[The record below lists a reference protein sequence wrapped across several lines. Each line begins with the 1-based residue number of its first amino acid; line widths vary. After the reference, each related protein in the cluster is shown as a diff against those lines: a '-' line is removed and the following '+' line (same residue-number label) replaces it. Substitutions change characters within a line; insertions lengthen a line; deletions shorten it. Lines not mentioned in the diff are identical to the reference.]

1 MGKLVGI
8 DMPLSSEFVSA
19 LQNIW
24 HAGDCAFP
32 IDQRLA
38 HTQKVK
44 LVSEFGVQ
52 ELVTADGRSI
62 IEHHE
67 SHVAEDDAV
76 IFTTSGSSG
85 VPKGVIHT
93 HDTLRANANIVAQYF
108 GGTSSMHWLACLPPS
123 HVGGFGVI
131 SRALHWGC
139 KLTAIS
145 QFDSAEV
152 EGLARSGITHT
163 SLVATALGRINPEL
177 FENVLLGGAQPPTTL
192 PANVT
197 TTYGLTETMGGVV
210 YNRTAL
216 TGIEISISVDDEI
229 LVRGPVLMNRY
240 YQPVH
245 LPKLSHPIDNEG
257 WLHTGDLGNMSPNN
271 QLSVIGRRSEL
282 IISGGENIWP
292 EVVEAALANHPDVGD
307 VCVVG
312 VDDQEWGQRV
322 VAFIVPKQS
331 SVTHTLTEWRGF
343 VAESL
348 PRYMAP
354 RQVVITQRIPRSA
367 LGKPQR
373 QALRETL
380 TS

>member
-1 MGKLVGI
+1 MNKLVGI
-8 DMPLSSEFVSA
+8 DMALSGEFVSA
-19 LQNIW
+19 LQKIW

-32 IDQRLA
+32 IDQRLPHA
-38 HTQKVK
+38 QKAQ
-44 LVSEFGVQ
+44 LVEDFGVQ
-52 ELVTADGRSI
+52 ELVTVNGRSVI
-62 IEHHE
+62 AHHE
-67 SHVAEDDAV
+67 SHVAENDAV

-85 VPKGVIHT
+85 TPKGVVHT
-93 HDTLRANANIVAQYF
+93 HDSLRANANIVAQYF
-108 GGTSSMHWLACLPPS
+108 GDTSSMHWLACLPPS

-139 KLTAIS
+139 KLTTIS
-145 QFDSAEV
+145 QFDAAEV
-152 EGLARSGITHT
+152 EELARSGVTHT
-163 SLVATALGRINPEL
+163 SLVATALGRIDAAL
-177 FENVLLGGAQPPTTL
+177 FENILLGGAKLPLTL
-192 PANVT
+192 PPNVT

-216 TGIEISISVDDEI
+216 TGIEISISADQEI

-240 YQPVH
+240 YQPQ
-245 LPKLSHPIDNEG
+245 LGHPVDSEG
-257 WLHTGDLGNMSPNN
+257 WLHTGDLGSMSPDN
-271 QLSVIGRRSEL
+271 QLSVVGRRSEL

-292 EVVEAALANHPDVGD
+292 EVVEAALVNHPDVSD

-322 VAFIVPKQS
+322 VAFIVPTNT
-331 SVTHTLTEWRGF
+331 SVTHALTEWREI

-348 PRYMAP
+348 PRFMAP
-354 RQVVITQRIPRSA
+354 RQVVIINSIPRSA

-373 QALRETL
+373 QALREIL

>member
-1 MGKLVGI
+1 MNKLVGI
-8 DMPLSSEFVSA
+8 DMALSTEFVSA

-24 HAGDCAFP
+24 LAGDCAFP
-32 IDQRLA
+32 IDQRLPHA
-38 HTQKVK
+38 QKAQ
-44 LVSEFGVQ
+44 LVEDLGVQ
-52 ELVTADGRSI
+52 ELVTANGRSI
-62 IEHHE
+62 IAHHE
-67 SHVAEDDAV
+67 SHVDDNDAV

-85 VPKGVIHT
+85 TPKGVVHT
-93 HDTLRANANIVAQYF
+93 HDSLRANANTVAHYF
-108 GGTSSMHWLACLPPS
+108 GDTSAMHWLACLPPS

-145 QFDSAEV
+145 QFDAAEV
-152 EGLARSGITHT
+152 ESLARSGVTHT
-163 SLVATALGRINPEL
+163 SLVATALGRINAEL
-177 FENVLLGGAQPPTTL
+177 FESILLGGAKPPPTL
-192 PANVT
+192 PPNVT

-216 TGIEISISVDDEI
+216 TGIEISISADQEI

-240 YQPVH
+240 YQAQLGHPVD
-245 LPKLSHPIDNEG
+245 SEG
-257 WLHTGDLGNMSPNN
+257 WLHTGDLGSMSPDN
-271 QLSVIGRRSEL
+271 QLSVVGRRSEL

-292 EVVEAALANHPDVGD
+292 EAVEAALVNHPDVSD

-322 VAFIVPKQS
+322 VAFIVPTTTS
-331 SVTHTLTEWRGF
+331 ATHSLTEWREF

-348 PRYMAP
+348 PRFMAP
-354 RQVVITQRIPRSA
+354 RQVVIINSIPRSA

-373 QALRETL
+373 QALREIL
-380 TS
+380 AP

>member
-1 MGKLVGI
+1 MNKLVGI
-8 DMPLSSEFVSA
+8 DMALSTEFVSA

-24 HAGDCAFP
+24 LAGDCAFP
-32 IDQRLA
+32 IDQRLPHA
-38 HTQKVK
+38 QKAQ
-44 LVSEFGVQ
+44 LVEDFGVQ
-52 ELVTADGRSI
+52 ELVTANGQSI
-62 IEHHE
+62 IAHHE
-67 SHVAEDDAV
+67 SHVDDNDAV

-85 VPKGVIHT
+85 TPKGVVHT
-93 HDTLRANANIVAQYF
+93 HDSLRANANIVAHHF
-108 GGTSSMHWLACLPPS
+108 GDTSAMHWLACLPPS

-145 QFDSAEV
+145 QFDAAEV
-152 EGLARSGITHT
+152 ESLARSGVTHT
-163 SLVATALGRINPEL
+163 SLVATALGRINAEL
-177 FENVLLGGAQPPTTL
+177 FESILLGGAKPPPTL
-192 PANVT
+192 PPNVT

-216 TGIEISISVDDEI
+216 TGIEISISADQEI

-240 YQPVH
+240 YQAQLGHPVD
-245 LPKLSHPIDNEG
+245 SEG
-257 WLHTGDLGNMSPNN
+257 WLHTGDLGSMSPDN
-271 QLSVIGRRSEL
+271 QLSVVGRRSEL

-292 EVVEAALANHPDVGD
+292 EAVEAALVNHPDVSD

-322 VAFIVPKQS
+322 VAFIVPANTS
-331 SVTHTLTEWRGF
+331 AAHSLTEWREF

-348 PRYMAP
+348 PRFMAP
-354 RQVVITQRIPRSA
+354 RQVVVINSIPRNA

-373 QALRETL
+373 QALREIL
-380 TS
+380 AP